1 MSNPLAPA
9 RGVLVGLVIG
19 IALWAVVISAWA
31 VLVR

>member
-1 MSNPLAPA
+1 MTDPLAPA